1 VQCFFMVNSPEIEK
15 KLMLGIKDNI
25 CTIAMNQYGC
35 RVLQKAILSISDELF
50 QAVFNVIA
58 PNTYMLAVD
67 SFGCH
72 VLQRAI
78 ERGNGGIVKVMLENI
93 RGQTMVE
100 LAKNT
105 FGCRIVQRMLEKAFP
120 EDRESIVRE
129 ITVSPWKMLTLT
141 MDEFGNYVVQYI
153 IDQFGERYSKA
164 VMDVLDGRLLM
175 MAKNKFCSNVLEIL
189 YKRGGREVQARLMEK
204 VDVRFIKEC
213 LSDRFA
219 NYLVQTMLIE
229 GNQENR
235 EKMRFLL
242 ETIPD
247 LKDLKY
253 GKFVINRLS
262 RLNRSSG
269 KEEMRYPSFVE

>member
-1 VQCFFMVNSPEIEK
+1 MINSPEIEK
-15 KLMLGIKDNI
+15 KIMLRMKDNI

-50 QAVFNVIA
+50 QTVFSVIA

-67 SFGCH
+67 SFACH
-72 VLQRAI
+72 VLLRAI

-120 EDRESIVRE
+120 EDREIIVRE

-213 LSDRFA
+213 LNDRFA
-219 NYLVQTMLIE
+219 NYLIQTMLIE
-229 GNQENR
+229 GNQEHQ
-235 EKMRFLL
+235 EKMRLL
-242 ETIPD
+242 LQTIPN

-253 GKFVINRLS
+253 GKFVIFRLS

-269 KEEMRYPSFVE
+269 KEEMRYPCFVE